1 MTRRARNFPKI
12 QEIEINELSIKGI
25 AEDKSDARPSA
36 CVVANKRPPGTGSKP
51 ILGG

>member
-12 QEIEINELSIKGI
+12 QEIEINELSIKMI
-25 AEDKSDARPSA
+25 ATDKSDAHPSA
-36 CVVANKRPPGTGSKP
+36 CVVANKRPPRTGSKP